1 MTARNVSI
9 VIVSHGRP
17 DHLPLCLESLR
28 SQTHPSFEV
37 IVVADFLP
45 PEFEGLVRFIPFKDE
60 NISAARNLGIA
71 NSSTDFIAFCDDDA
85 IPDPPWLERLM
96 APFEN
101 PDIGSVGGFTRGRN
115 GISRQWGAMRFD
127 REGYDHPF
135 TMNETA
141 PFQVFPPDTDT
152 PVKLIGTNMGCR
164 KSALLAIGGFD
175 EAFHFFL
182 EDADIKL
189 RLDEAGWQCALIPQ
203 AQVHHSFAASSRR
216 SKKRIPT
223 DLYEIGASKA
233 YFCKKH
239 SDTNHAVVA
248 KNFGIEQRQRL
259 KRVGRSTTAHLMES
273 LDDGMKDGVARK
285 PIEIRQGINVA
296 FQKFPTHSNTHI
308 LLCAGFRDKLWLEET
323 ARELI
328 EKGHPVSVIQLT
340 PTTLYFQVSFV
351 DGYWLHKGGVWGKS
365 DRSQPMVQFTNRKN
379 RFIAEQKRIERNHS
393 IDVILH
399 R

>member
-1 MTARNVSI
+1 MTAPDVSV

-37 IVVADFLP
+37 IVVADLLP
-45 PEFEGLVRFIPFKDE
+45 QEFEGLVRFIPFNDE

-71 NSSTDFIAFCDDDA
+71 NSAADFIAFCDDDA

-101 PDIGSVGGFTRGRN
+101 PDVGSVGGFTRGRN

-135 TMNETA
+135 EIDET
-141 PFQVFPPDTDT
+141 PSFLLFPSDKDT
-152 PVKLIGTNMGCR
+152 PIKLIGANMGFR
-164 KSALLAIGGFD
+164 KKALLAVGGFD

-189 RLDEAGWQCALIPQ
+189 RLDDAGWQCALVPL
-203 AQVHHSFAASSRR
+203 AQVHHSFAASRR
-216 SKKRIPT
+216 RTTKRVPT
-223 DLYEIGASKA
+223 DLFEIGASKA

-239 SDTNHAVVA
+239 STSRANVVE
-248 KNFGIEQRQRL
+248 NFRTEQQQRVARL
-259 KRVGRSTTAHLMES
+259 KPSTRAYLMGTLDAG
-273 LDDGMKDGVARK
+273 LDDGAHRVPVSIGNITNTVFHR
-285 PIEIRQGINVA
+285 
-296 FQKFPTHSNTHI
+296 FQTHTGPHT
-308 LLCAGFRDKLWLEET
+308 LLCAGFQSNRWSRKT
-323 ARELI
+323 ASALI
-328 EKGHPVSVIQLT
+328 EKGHRVSVVRLM
-340 PTTLYFQVSFV
+340 PSTLYFQVSFI

-365 DRSQPMVQFTNRKN
+365 YRAHPLVQFTSRKR
-379 RFIAEQKRIERNHS
+379 RFIAERERIQKIYQ
-393 IDVILH
+393 IDEVLYG
-399 R
+399 